1 MKTILYASAMILI
14 IVTLSCI
21 SKTDGAWLKGD
32 EAEKTALLEKHF
44 RGFDM
49 AMAETGY
56 RYQELYWAGMD
67 ENWEYAQ
74 YQLLKMKLAIENGF
88 ERRPARKKTAVYFT
102 EEIIPSMQSVIAQED
117 TALFSETF
125 KIMTIQC
132 NNCHKAENVDFFN
145 VSIPEFR
152 NSIIKKGTE

>member
-1 MKTILYASAMILI
+1 MKTILYALAVILTI
-14 IVTLSCI
+14 AILSCI
-21 SKTDGAWLKGD
+21 SKTDGTWLNGD
-32 EAEKTALLEKHF
+32 ESERTALIEKHF

-74 YQLLKMKLAIENGF
+74 YQLTKMKLAIQNGF
-88 ERRPARKKTAVYFT
+88 ERRPARKKSAEYFT
-102 EEIIPSMQSVIAQED
+102 EEVIPSMQSVIAEKD
-117 TALFSETF
+117 IALFSKSF
-125 KIMTIQC
+125 KLMTIQC
-132 NNCHKAENVDFFN
+132 NNCHKSENVEFFN

-152 NSIIKKGTE
+152 NSIIKKDIE